1 MAREQ
6 RRIIIMRENLRY
18 VIQYHAHTIRI
29 LVRIVAQTAKSAS
42 FACRFSLNIRQF
54 SLTPAKMEMPMSTT
68 WFVGADWL
76 AEHIDD
82 PEIQIIDARMA
93 SPGQED
99 RNVAQEYLNGHIPGA
114 VFFDIEALSD
124 HTSPLPH
131 MLPRPETFAVAMREL
146 GVNQDK
152 HLIVYDE
159 GNLFS
164 APRAWWMLRTF
175 GVEKVS
181 ILGGGLA
188 GWQRD
193 DLLLEEG
200 AVELPEGEFNAAFN
214 PEAVVKVTDV
224 LLASHENTAQIID
237 ARPATRFNAEVDEP
251 RPGLRRGHIPGALNV
266 PWTELVREGELKT
279 TDELDAIFFG
289 RGVSYD
295 KPIIVSCGSGVTAA
309 VVLLALA
316 TLDVTNVKLYDGAWS
331 EWGARADLPVEP
343 VK

>member
-1 MAREQ
+1 
-6 RRIIIMRENLRY
+6 
-18 VIQYHAHTIRI
+18 
-29 LVRIVAQTAKSAS
+29 
-42 FACRFSLNIRQF
+42 
-54 SLTPAKMEMPMSTT
+54 MSTT

-93 SPGQED
+93 PPGQED
-99 RNVAQEYLNGHIPGA
+99 RNVAQEYLHGHIPGA

-124 HTSPLPH
+124 QTSPLPH

-146 GVNQDK
+146 GINQDK
-152 HLIVYDE
+152 HLIVDDE

-175 GVEKVS
+175 GVERVS

-200 AVELPEGEFNAAFN
+200 PVELQEGEFNATFT

-224 LLASHENTAQIID
+224 LLASHEKTAQIID
-237 ARPATRFNAEVDEP
+237 ARPAARFNAEIDEP
-251 RPGLRRGHIPGALNV
+251 RAGLRRGHIPGALNV

-279 TDELDAIFFG
+279 TDELDAIFFS

-316 TLDVTNVKLYDGAWS
+316 TLDVPNVKLYDGAWS
-331 EWGARADLPVEP
+331 EWGARTDLPVEP

>member
-1 MAREQ
+1 
-6 RRIIIMRENLRY
+6 
-18 VIQYHAHTIRI
+18 
-29 LVRIVAQTAKSAS
+29 
-42 FACRFSLNIRQF
+42 
-54 SLTPAKMEMPMSTT
+54 MSTT

-237 ARPATRFNAEVDEP
+237 ARPAARFNAEVDEP

-279 TDELDAIFFG
+279 TDELDAIIFG

-316 TLDVTNVKLYDGAWS
+316 TLDVPNVKLYDGAWS

>member
-1 MAREQ
+1 SLVLHLHAAPSFPAR
-6 RRIIIMRENLRY
+6 RPSDL
-18 VIQYHAHTIRI
+18 
-29 LVRIVAQTAKSAS
+29 
-42 FACRFSLNIRQF
+42 
-54 SLTPAKMEMPMSTT
+54 
-68 WFVGADWL
+68 
-76 AEHIDD
+76 
-82 PEIQIIDARMA
+82 
-93 SPGQED
+93 
-99 RNVAQEYLNGHIPGA
+99 GHIPGA

-200 AVELPEGEFNAAFN
+200 AVELPEGEFYAAFN
-214 PEAVVKVTDV
+214 PGTVGNVSDV
-224 LLASHENTAQIID
+224 LLAGSYNM
-237 ARPATRFNAEVDEP
+237 
-251 RPGLRRGHIPGALNV
+251 ALC
-266 PWTELVREGELKT
+266 
-279 TDELDAIFFG
+279 
-289 RGVSYD
+289 
-295 KPIIVSCGSGVTAA
+295 IVMRIA
-309 VVLLALA
+309 
-316 TLDVTNVKLYDGAWS
+316 YF
-331 EWGARADLPVEP
+331 
-343 VK
+343 

>member
-1 MAREQ
+1 
-6 RRIIIMRENLRY
+6 
-18 VIQYHAHTIRI
+18 
-29 LVRIVAQTAKSAS
+29 
-42 FACRFSLNIRQF
+42 
-54 SLTPAKMEMPMSTT
+54 MSTT

-200 AVELPEGEFNAAFN
+200 AVELPEGEFNAKFN

-279 TDELDAIFFG
+279 TDELDAIFFS

-316 TLDVTNVKLYDGAWS
+316 TLDVPNVKLYDGAWS

>member
-1 MAREQ
+1 
-6 RRIIIMRENLRY
+6 
-18 VIQYHAHTIRI
+18 
-29 LVRIVAQTAKSAS
+29 
-42 FACRFSLNIRQF
+42 
-54 SLTPAKMEMPMSTT
+54 MSTT

-237 ARPATRFNAEVDEP
+237 ARPAARFNAEVDEP

-266 PWTELVREGELKT
+266 PWTELVRGGELKT

-316 TLDVTNVKLYDGAWS
+316 TLDVPNVKLYDGAWS

>member
-1 MAREQ
+1 
-6 RRIIIMRENLRY
+6 
-18 VIQYHAHTIRI
+18 
-29 LVRIVAQTAKSAS
+29 
-42 FACRFSLNIRQF
+42 
-54 SLTPAKMEMPMSTT
+54 MSTT

-237 ARPATRFNAEVDEP
+237 ARPAARFNAEVDEP

-279 TDELDAIFFG
+279 TDELDAIFLG

-316 TLDVTNVKLYDGAWS
+316 TLDVPNVKLYDGAWS